1 MTEYEAKLAA
11 KRAAEQEWLA
21 TARAYNTA
29 RWTRQ
34 CREARHMLAQGAA
47 SEQAWRESLAVEEVA
62 AEALCA
68 ARSRYDEALQNWLAT
83 VPHGDAIGNLEP

>member
-1 MTEYEAKLAA
+1 
-11 KRAAEQEWLA
+11 
-21 TARAYNTA
+21 
-29 RWTRQ
+29 
-34 CREARHMLAQGAA
+34 MLAQGAA

>member
-1 MTEYEAKLAA
+1 MTEYESKLAA
-11 KRAAEQEWLA
+11 EREWLA
-21 TARAYNTA
+21 AEGAWEKA

-34 CREARHMLAQGAA
+34 CREAQHILGPGAA
-47 SEQAWRESLAVEEVA
+47 SEEAWREARAVEDAA
-62 AEALCA
+62 AEAVCA